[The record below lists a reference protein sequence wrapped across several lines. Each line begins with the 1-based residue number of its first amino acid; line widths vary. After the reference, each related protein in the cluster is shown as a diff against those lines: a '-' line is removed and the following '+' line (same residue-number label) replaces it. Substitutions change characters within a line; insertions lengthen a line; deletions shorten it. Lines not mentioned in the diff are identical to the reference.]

1 MKPISNKE
9 RCMARKYSIFLV
21 RNLDKI
27 RQLRNR
33 GGLTECDKE
42 ESEEFVKSTG
52 FKKRGEWLT
61 S

>member
-1 MKPISNKE
+1 
-9 RCMARKYSIFLV
+9 MARKYSIFLV